1 MDTARKV
8 CSSLVPNPM
17 YATADPMYEEIAG
30 QKQLRPLPRLP
41 YARDSDYVD
50 IPLRSSEH
58 VKLTPEKDTTA
69 QKANAYEN
77 VDVKLQTP
85 TEDAYT
91 VMNPAGTI
99 RRTPQQEERRVE
111 REGGHECC
119 SNLPNDM
126 NHYVMS

>member
-1 MDTARKV
+1 
-8 CSSLVPNPM
+8 M
-17 YATADPMYEEIAG
+17 YATAEPVYEEIAG
-30 QKQLRPLPRLP
+30 QKQLRPVPRLLC
-41 YARDSDYVD
+41 ARDSGYVD
-50 IPLRSSEH
+50 IPLRISEH

-69 QKANAYEN
+69 QKTNAYEN
-77 VDVKLQTP
+77 VDLKVQTP

-99 RRTPQQEERRVE
+99 RSTPQQEERRVE
-111 REGGHECC
+111 RERGHERC